1 MGTPHIKKED
11 LYRLLKDESFLS
23 LEKEFNTF
31 NIFNALGLE
40 TAENRH
46 SSFLAFL
53 LNPRESHQFESLFLK
68 EFLQEAFP
76 NQAIQF
82 ENLDLTDIIVHK
94 EYKFA
99 PKAKDRLDILLLDEK
114 NGILYA
120 IEHKIKAKEHKRK
133 SSTQLK
139 FYKEGIQKNK
149 KFDRYKEKY
158 YIFLTAQGNEPSD
171 KDWIPVSYDNIEGII
186 QRILKFYD
194 YKLLPE
200 LKTILEQYLLV
211 IKRSIL
217 MSDDNLEELAQRV
230 YQNHRKVLDY
240 IIENMSNPDLHAMHF
255 IKSIFANHDN
265 LFEMNHTGKSSAFY
279 SFKELDKYEQLQYP
293 DSDRNSQYK
302 KSYLGF
308 YIERNKK
315 GVIMKAIIGPTKKN
329 FKFRK
334 ALETYLIKN
343 KYTQHRKPTA
353 NGVYHTIS
361 TDILIP
367 KKHIEELFENK
378 NLEEGSRGNIE
389 RIILARYKRIKPQI
403 EEAIKILSG
412 QE

>member
-1 MGTPHIKKED
+1 MDTPCVKKED
-11 LYRLLKDESFLS
+11 LYRLLKDNSFLS

-53 LNPRESHQFESLFLK
+53 LNPRESHQFKSLFLK
-68 EFLQEAFP
+68 EFLQETLP
-76 NQAIQF
+76 DQAIQF
-82 ENLDLTDIIVHK
+82 ESLNLTDIIVYK
-94 EYKFA
+94 EYKCA

-139 FYKEGIQKNK
+139 FYKESIQKNK
-149 KFDRYKEKY
+149 KFARYQKKY
-158 YIFLTAQGNEPSD
+158 YIFLTAQGNTPSD
-171 KDWIPVSYDNIEGII
+171 KDWISVSYDNIEGII

-200 LKTILEQYLLV
+200 LKIILEQYLLV

-217 MSDDNLEELAQRV
+217 MSDEKLEELAQRV
-230 YQNHRKVLDY
+230 YQNHKKVLDY
-240 IIENMSNPDLHAMHF
+240 IIENMSNPDLYAIHF
-255 IKSIFANHDN
+255 VKSILDSHDN
-265 LFEMNHTGKSSAFY
+265 LEINHSGKSSAFY

-293 DSDRNSQYK
+293 DTAQNSLYK
-302 KSYLGF
+302 KSYIGF
-308 YIERNKK
+308 YIEKNKK

-329 FKFRK
+329 RKFRK
-334 ALETYLIKN
+334 DLETYFIEN

-353 NGVYHTIS
+353 NGMYHTIS
-361 TDILIP
+361 TETLIP
-367 KKHIEELFENK
+367 QKKIEELFENG
-378 NLEEGSRGNIE
+378 NFEEIYKKDVEKKICEKYEEMKSRIE
-389 RIILARYKRIKPQI
+389 D
-403 EEAIKILSG
+403 AIKFLTRH
-412 QE
+412 E